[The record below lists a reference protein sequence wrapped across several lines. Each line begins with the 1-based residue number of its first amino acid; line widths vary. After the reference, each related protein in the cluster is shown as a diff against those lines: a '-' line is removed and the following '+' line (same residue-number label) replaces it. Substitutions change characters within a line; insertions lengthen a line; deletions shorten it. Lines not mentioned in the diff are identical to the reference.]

1 MASDPPGDDVDA
13 GLEGNLAQ
21 ATDEEWLRGHRALKA
36 LGVIPDAELAY
47 LYDPD
52 RDPADVDADELTVD
66 PDPKEPR
73 DG

>member
-1 MASDPPGDDVDA
+1 MTAPPDDADA
-13 GLEGNLAQ
+13 GLEGNLGQ
-21 ATDEEWLRGHRALKA
+21 ATDEEWLRGHKRLIVS
-36 LGVIPDAELAY
+36 GDIPEEELAY

-52 RDPADVDADELTVD
+52 RDPASVSVDDLSVS